1 MCIHLPVCVPVC
13 LLFCLFLCLSVYLS
27 IYLSVC
33 LSILLSVGWSI
44 NHYLSITPLNFL
56 CLSLYSGRG
65 LQRNNLNSIT
75 TLGEIPRQYIPCP
88 THALQRQILC
98 LTNRGVHIL
107 QKVRPIDY
115 LYRFLSQ
122 DNFMESYCVRDFFAL
137 YGTVE
142 SACMCLAIACGL
154 QIGRA
159 HV

>member
-1 MCIHLPVCVPVC
+1 MFIHQSVI
-13 LLFCLFLCLSVYLS
+13 LL
-27 IYLSVC
+27 LSVC
-33 LSILLSVGWSI
+33 RLIGHIFFNFISIHRASQFLS
-44 NHYLSITPLNFL
+44 TF
-56 CLSLYSGRG
+56 LSLSPCLVGRG
-65 LQRNNLNSIT
+65 LQRNNLNSVT

-98 LTNRGVHIL
+98 LTNLGVHIL

-154 QIGRA
+154 PGDAGGARHLDPTIIGQ
-159 HV
+159 

>member
-1 MCIHLPVCVPVC
+1 M
-13 LLFCLFLCLSVYLS
+13 
-27 IYLSVC
+27 
-33 LSILLSVGWSI
+33 
-44 NHYLSITPLNFL
+44 
-56 CLSLYSGRG
+56 
-65 LQRNNLNSIT
+65 T

-98 LTNRGVHIL
+98 LTNLGVHIL

-154 QIGRA
+154 PGDAGGAKHLDPTIIGK
-159 HV
+159 